1 MRGLH
6 GRVPKCRPWDSQK
19 CPPLRLSSK
28 DLDER
33 TPAALLEERRKR
45 TSGAI
50 LRELREKTSAALLG
64 ERRERTSAALL
75 GRDVVKGYLARTY
88 GRT

>member
-1 MRGLH
+1 M
-6 GRVPKCRPWDSQK
+6 
-19 CPPLRLSSK
+19 
-28 DLDER
+28 
-33 TPAALLEERRKR
+33 
-45 TSGAI
+45 
-50 LRELREKTSAALLG
+50 RELREKTSAALLG